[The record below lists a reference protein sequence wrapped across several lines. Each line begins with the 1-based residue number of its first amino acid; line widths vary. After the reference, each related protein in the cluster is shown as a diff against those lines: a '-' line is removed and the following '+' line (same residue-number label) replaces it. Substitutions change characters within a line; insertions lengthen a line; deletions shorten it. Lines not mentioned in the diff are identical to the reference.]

1 MLVLITGLPGTGK
14 STIAMHLARRL
25 RATVLRTDVIRKQLF
40 PQPNYT
46 EEEKELVYK
55 VTFLIAEYLL
65 RAGKNVILDGTFY
78 KRSLRERVYRLARDL
93 RKRLIIVECCAPEAV
108 VKQRM
113 EARAKK
119 KNIPTDADF
128 EVYKKIR
135 DQFEPLRRQRVIVD
149 TSNPLEENLSEIMRY
164 IAKKTKASRRIRRR
178 G

>member
-40 PQPNYT
+40 PQPKYT

-78 KRSLRERVYRLARDL
+78 KRSLRQRVYQLARL
-93 RKRLIIVECCAPEAV
+93 
-108 VKQRM
+108 
-113 EARAKK
+113 
-119 KNIPTDADF
+119 
-128 EVYKKIR
+128 
-135 DQFEPLRRQRVIVD
+135 
-149 TSNPLEENLSEIMRY
+149 
-164 IAKKTKASRRIRRR
+164 
-178 G
+178 

>member
-40 PQPNYT
+40 PEPKYT

-55 VTFLIAEYLL
+55 VTFMIAEYLL

-78 KRSLRERVYRLARDL
+78 RRSLRERVYRLARAA
-93 RKRLIIVECCAPEAV
+93 RTKLIIVECSAPEFV
-108 VKQRM
+108 VRQRM

-119 KNIPTDADF
+119 KNLPTDADF
-128 EVYKKIR
+128 DVYLKIR
-135 DQFEPLRRQRVIVD
+135 SQFEPLRRPRVIVD
-149 TSNPLEENLSEIMRY
+149 TSNPLEENLAEIMRY
-164 IAKKTKASRRIRRR
+164 IRSRTKAKRRSGRR